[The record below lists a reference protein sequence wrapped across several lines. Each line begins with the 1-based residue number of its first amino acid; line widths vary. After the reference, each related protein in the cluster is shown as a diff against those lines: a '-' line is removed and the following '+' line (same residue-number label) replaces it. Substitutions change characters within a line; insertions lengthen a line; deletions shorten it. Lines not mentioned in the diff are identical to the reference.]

1 MLIKQKM
8 IMSQLFARSSDLK
21 ITILLMRI
29 FPYLDFSVLI
39 YNFVSFL
46 SLINSLCISTEL
58 GANLKHIFYTNLLF
72 TSKIESLLLYY
83 CRSRKNFP
91 MLLEEEQ
98 SINPEGPNYLSIQ
111 APASKFP
118 ERKLCSVCGH
128 PAPYTCIPCGS
139 RFCCKKCLVTH
150 EDTRCLK
157 YTS

>member
-1 MLIKQKM
+1 MTSRESNRIKDVNSRRILDDAARRRRARKALEALEQDNFHEDPHANLVMSKKAPKFQESLEGGRNKDKRRRTRSTDYFKQK
-8 IMSQLFARSSDLK
+8 
-21 ITILLMRI
+21 
-29 FPYLDFSVLI
+29 
-39 YNFVSFL
+39 
-46 SLINSLCISTEL
+46 
-58 GANLKHIFYTNLLF
+58 
-72 TSKIESLLLYY
+72 
-83 CRSRKNFP
+83 SRKNFP

>member
-1 MLIKQKM
+1 MTSRESNRIKDVNSRRILDDAARRRRARKALEALEQDNFHEDPHANLVMSKKAPKFQESLEGGRNKDKRRRTRSTDYFKQK
-8 IMSQLFARSSDLK
+8 
-21 ITILLMRI
+21 
-29 FPYLDFSVLI
+29 
-39 YNFVSFL
+39 
-46 SLINSLCISTEL
+46 
-58 GANLKHIFYTNLLF
+58 
-72 TSKIESLLLYY
+72 
-83 CRSRKNFP
+83 SRKNFP

-118 ERKLCSVCGH
+118 ERKLCFVCGH

-139 RFCCKKCLVTH
+139 RFCSKKCLVTH

>member
-1 MLIKQKM
+1 MTSRESNRIKDVNSRR
-8 IMSQLFARSSDLK
+8 ILDDAARRRRARKALEALEQD
-21 ITILLMRI
+21 
-29 FPYLDFSVLI
+29 
-39 YNFVSFL
+39 NFH
-46 SLINSLCISTEL
+46 EDPH
-58 GANLKHIFYTNLLF
+58 ANLVM
-72 TSKIESLLLYY
+72 SKKAPK
-83 CRSRKNFP
+83 SRKNFP

-139 RFCCKKCLVTH
+139 RFCSKKCLVTH

>member
-1 MLIKQKM
+1 MTSRESNRIKDVNSRRILDDAARRRRARKALEALEQDNFHEDPHANLVMSKKAPKFQESLEGGRNKDKRRRTRSTDYFKQK
-8 IMSQLFARSSDLK
+8 
-21 ITILLMRI
+21 
-29 FPYLDFSVLI
+29 
-39 YNFVSFL
+39 
-46 SLINSLCISTEL
+46 
-58 GANLKHIFYTNLLF
+58 
-72 TSKIESLLLYY
+72 
-83 CRSRKNFP
+83 SRKNFP

-139 RFCCKKCLVTH
+139 RFCSKKCLVTH